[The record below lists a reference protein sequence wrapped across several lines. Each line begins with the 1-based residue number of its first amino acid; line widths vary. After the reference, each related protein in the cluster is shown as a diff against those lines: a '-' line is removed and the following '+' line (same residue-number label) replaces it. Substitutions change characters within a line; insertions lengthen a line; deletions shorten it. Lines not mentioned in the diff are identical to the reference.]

1 MAPPDLSIS
10 SRNGNEG
17 IAACQIFSEVL
28 RKFRSI
34 WVGFCMRGPP
44 RHLSALFFDIGL
56 GVLASIVGDQR
67 RHRVRWLAG
76 QPFKDRSERKGLGM

>member
-44 RHLSALFFDIGL
+44 RHLLALSFGIGL
-56 GVLASIVGDQR
+56 GVLASIVGDQW

-76 QPFKDRSERKGLGM
+76 QPFKNRPERKGLGM